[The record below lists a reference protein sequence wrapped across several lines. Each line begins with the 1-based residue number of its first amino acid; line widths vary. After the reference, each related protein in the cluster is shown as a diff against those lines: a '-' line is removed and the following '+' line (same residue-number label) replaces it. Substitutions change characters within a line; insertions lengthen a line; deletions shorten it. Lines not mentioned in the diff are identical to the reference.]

1 MKKKS
6 MKTIMAAIC
15 LITFAVATAKPQD
28 NKISIDTGY
37 VNVDGGK
44 LFYEIAGKGNNIVL
58 LHDGMVHCEIWDEQ
72 FLVLAK
78 NYRVTRYD
86 RREFGKSTDPVGQ
99 YSHIDDMNQV
109 FTQLKIDKAIV
120 FGMSAGG
127 GLAIDF
133 TLKYPEKVTGL
144 VLVGAVVG
152 GYGYTNH
159 MTTRGGNIKSFE
171 MYSDL
176 LKTVQYYVMD
186 DPYEIYA
193 DNAEVKERVMKL
205 MMSNLHQPKGGIKIP
220 PDRPA
225 AKYLSEIKVPT
236 LVIVGEYDIPD
247 VHAHA
252 GVIHFG
258 IQGARREIILKSGHL
273 VPMEQPE
280 AFNASVLKFIY
291 NIDFHKTLN
300 TQDVDDAA
308 KFFYSKFQNEP
319 EIPFLREREMN
330 DLGYK
335 YLQEGKAK
343 EAIALFQINTV
354 AFPNS
359 ANTYDSLGEAYLKDG
374 QKDLAIENYRKSLE
388 LNPNNENA
396 RQVLKGIDEA
406 NCK

>member
-1 MKKKS
+1 MP
-6 MKTIMAAIC
+6 IIC
-15 LITFAVATAKPQD
+15 LIIFLTATAKPQD

-44 LFYEIAGKGNNIVL
+44 LFYEIAGKGDNIVL
-58 LHDGMVHCEIWDEQ
+58 LHDGMVHREIWDEQ
-72 FLVLAK
+72 FLLLAK

-99 YSHIDDMNQV
+99 FSHIDDMNQV

-171 MYSDL
+171 MFSDL
-176 LKTVQYYVMD
+176 QKTIEYFVMD
-186 DPYEIYA
+186 DPYEIYHE
-193 DNAEVKERVMKL
+193 NVKVKERVMKL
-205 MMSNLHQPKGGIKIP
+205 MMNNLHQPSGGIKLP

-236 LVIVGEYDIPD
+236 LVVVGEYDIPD

-280 AFNASVLKFIY
+280 AFNTAVLSFIY
-291 NIDFHKTLN
+291 NNDFRKKLN
-300 TQDVDDAA
+300 TQGVDAA
-308 KFFYSKFQNEP
+308 AEFFYTKYKNESGF
-319 EIPFLREREMN
+319 PFLKEREMN

-335 YLQEGKAK
+335 YLQEGKTK
-343 EAIALFQINTV
+343 EAIVLFKINTV

-374 QKDLAIENYRKSLE
+374 QTDLAIENYKKSLE
-388 LNPNNENA
+388 LDPNNENA
-396 RQVLKGIDEA
+396 RNVLKEIE
-406 NCK
+406 NTRQQ

>member
-1 MKKKS
+1 MKRLTAS
-6 MKTIMAAIC
+6 IFLIFFTATFVFSQENAIH
-15 LITFAVATAKPQD
+15 
-28 NKISIDTGY
+28 IDTGY
-37 VNVDGGK
+37 IEVNEGK
-44 LFYEIAGKGNNIVL
+44 LFYEIAGTGDNIVL
-58 LHDGMVHCEIWDEQ
+58 LHDGMVHREIWDEQ
-72 FLVLAK
+72 FLMLAK

-86 RREFGKSTDPVGQ
+86 RREFGKSTDPVGR
-99 YSHIDDMNQV
+99 YSHIEDLNQV
-109 FTQLKIDKAIV
+109 FTQLNIDKAIV

-171 MYSDL
+171 MFSDL
-176 LKTVQYYVMD
+176 QKTIEYFVMD
-186 DPYEIYA
+186 DPYEIYRE
-193 DNAEVKERVMKL
+193 NVKVKERVMKL
-205 MMSNLHQPKGGIKIP
+205 MMSNLHKPTNVTILP

-225 AKYLSEIKVPT
+225 AKYLSEINVPT

-258 IQGARREIILKSGHL
+258 ISGARREIILNSGHL

-280 AFNASVLKFIY
+280 AFNTAVLAFIY
-291 NIDFHKTLN
+291 NMEFNKILN
-300 TQDVDDAA
+300 SQGVDAAA
-308 KFFYSKFQNEP
+308 KFFYTKHQNEP
-319 EIPFLREREMN
+319 EISFLREREMN
-330 DLGYK
+330 ELGYRL
-335 YLQEGKAK
+335 LQEGKTK
-343 EAIALFQINTV
+343 EAITLFKINTI
-354 AFPNS
+354 AFPSS

-374 QKDLAIENYRKSLE
+374 QTNLAIENYKKSLE

-396 RQVLKGIDEA
+396 KDVLNKINA
-406 NCK
+406 SK

>member
-1 MKKKS
+1 MKKL
-6 MKTIMAAIC
+6 IIAIS
-15 LITFAVATAKPQD
+15 LIIFASATAMPQV
-28 NKISIDTGY
+28 NKIGIDTGH
-37 VNVDGGK
+37 VSVDVGK
-44 LFYEIAGKGNNIVL
+44 LFYEITGKGDNIVL
-58 LHDGMVHCEIWDEQ
+58 LHDGMVHREIWDEQ

-99 YSHIDDMNQV
+99 YSHIEDLNQV
-109 FTQLKIDKAIV
+109 FTLLNIDKAIV

-159 MTTRGGNIKSFE
+159 MTNRGGNIKSFE
-171 MYSDL
+171 MFSDL
-176 LKTVQYYVMD
+176 QKTIEYFVMD
-186 DPYEIYA
+186 DPYEIYHE
-193 DNAEVKERVMKL
+193 NMKVKERVMGL
-205 MMSNLHQPKGGIKIP
+205 MMSNLHQPKGGRAIP

-225 AKYLSEIKVPT
+225 AKFLSEIKVPT

-258 IQGARREIILKSGHL
+258 IPGAKREIILKSGHL

-280 AFNASVLKFIY
+280 AFNIAVLTFIY
-291 NIDFHKTLN
+291 NMEFNKILN
-300 TQDVDDAA
+300 SQGVDAAA
-308 KFFYSKFQNEP
+308 KFFYTKRQNEP
-319 EIPFLREREMN
+319 GIQFLREREMN
-330 DLGYK
+330 ELGYRF
-335 YLQEGKAK
+335 LQEEKTK
-343 EAIALFQINTV
+343 QAITLFKINTV

-374 QKDLAIENYRKSLE
+374 QTDLAIENYKKSLE

-396 RQVLKGIDEA
+396 KEVLNKINA
-406 NCK
+406 SK